1 MLVVGRPCVGS
12 VFCVGRV
19 FLRVSVPLREMTSG
33 SERRGLASAKILH
46 DCNVLPGNVINRLV
60 FFNEKNKNKQVI
72 QTISVYPR
80 ESFEINRQSL
90 SAVNGVLISFLLVSL
105 LLFTNL

>member
-19 FLRVSVPLREMTSG
+19 FLRVSVPLRGMTSG

-60 FFNEKNKNKQVI
+60 FLTKKIK
-72 QTISVYPR
+72 
-80 ESFEINRQSL
+80 INRLSKLSL
-90 SAVNGVLISFLLVSL
+90 YIPERALK
-105 LLFTNL
+105 